1 MLLFLLLTFVVF
13 FFTENNKILLT
24 SQLDHLQARWMQKQ
38 ATTVGLYCRHMVV
51 RWRLLLA
58 MK

>member
-1 MLLFLLLTFVVF
+1 MLLFLTFVV
-13 FFTENNKILLT
+13 FFTENNKILT